1 MLTIRPPLRVTMAWR
16 TVCVVLRTP
25 FRFTA
30 INRSQRAGSLST
42 KKWSRS
48 QPALLTRTSIG
59 PSSASTAATAQET
72 ASRSATS
79 AVAGNARPPAART
92 SAAPASAV
100 SGSTST
106 IPIARPSRAR
116 RCAMARPMPRPAPVT
131 SATEPTPLP
140 AARQRRREA
149 AAHGDLALLV
159 DGLHLAIDPPLAV
172 GLVLARHF
180 AHRDDR
186 VAGPDARR
194 EADLQAAQA
203 VRADEVRHA
212 AADERGRQ
220 HAVAKHARLA
230 RHVRELLV
238 VMDRVEVA
246 RGARVA
252 HEVRPAEVLHH
263 DGRELLAFRHVLEVA
278 RHAHC
283 TAPSVWMRVLRLYA
297 ATSPRW
303 LVNSVSVMTK
313 SIFPPRLPSFSKT
326 SFVRPRAI
334 KTSPGR
340 IGRRYSNSC
349 SPWRSR
355 R

>member
-1 MLTIRPPLRVTMAWR
+1 MLTMRPLPRAAMPWS

-25 FRFTA
+25 FRLTA
-30 INRSQRAGSLST
+30 IRRSQSAGSLST
-42 KKWSRS
+42 KKCSRS
-48 QPALLTRTSIG
+48 QPALLTRTSTG
-59 PSSASTAATAQET
+59 PSAPSSAATARPT

-79 AVAGNARPPAART
+79 AAAAEARPPAART
-92 SAAPASAV
+92 SAAAASA
-100 SGSTST
+100 
-106 IPIARPSRAR
+106 PAPSRSRAPTAR
-116 RCAMARPMPRPAPVT
+116 RSRASRSAMARPMPRPAPVT
-131 SATEPTPLP
+131 SATEFTPLP

-246 RGARVA
+246 RGACVA

-263 DGRELLAFRHVLEVA
+263 DGRELLAFRHVLEV
-278 RHAHC
+278 
-283 TAPSVWMRVLRLYA
+283 
-297 ATSPRW
+297 
-303 LVNSVSVMTK
+303 
-313 SIFPPRLPSFSKT
+313 
-326 SFVRPRAI
+326 
-334 KTSPGR
+334 
-340 IGRRYSNSC
+340 
-349 SPWRSR
+349 
-355 R
+355 

>member
-48 QPALLTRTSIG
+48 QPALLTRTSTG
-59 PSSASTAATAQET
+59 PSAASTAATARAT

-79 AVAGNARPPAART
+79 AVAADARPPAART

-106 IPIARPSRAR
+106 IPIAKPSRAR
-116 RCAMARPMPRPAPVT
+116 RSAMARPMPRPAPVT

-194 EADLQAAQA
+194 EADLQAAQV
-203 VRADEVRHA
+203 VRADVVRHA
-212 AADERGRQ
+212 TADARGRP
-220 HAVAKHARLA
+220 HARAEQPRLA

-278 RHAHC
+278 RHAHQY
-283 TAPSVWMRVLRLYA
+283 PSLTLISILR
-297 ATSPRW
+297 SRS
-303 LVNSVSVMTK
+303 SVS
-313 SIFPPRLPSFSKT
+313 F
-326 SFVRPRAI
+326 AHA
-334 KTSPGR
+334 
-340 IGRRYSNSC
+340 
-349 SPWRSR
+349 
-355 R
+355 